1 MPASDDTDRQY
12 MRRALEL
19 AAKGLYSAHPNP
31 RVGCVIVKNGEVVGE
46 GWHRKTGEAHAEVAA
61 LEAAGT
67 AAAGATAYVSLE
79 PCAHVGKTPPCVNAL
94 IEAGIVRLVVAM
106 QDPNPRVAGKGLA
119 MAKDAGI
126 TTSVGLLEADALR
139 LNEGFVSRVTRGRPF
154 VRLKIAASLDGAT
167 AMKSGE
173 SQWITG
179 EEARQDVQR
188 LRAASGAVL
197 TGIETVL
204 KDDPSMNVRDGG
216 LGDELPQPVRVVLDS
231 RLRMPT
237 DTRMLGLPGRT
248 LIFGVQ
254 GADGGA
260 LEAAGAE
267 IVKLA
272 TGDRRPELSAVLEHL
287 AQMEI
292 NDVLVETGPVLAGA
306 FLTAG
311 LVDELVIYQAPHIM
325 GSETRGMVE
334 TPDLLGLDQRLNFR
348 VIDLSVVGNDTRLT
362 LRPAT

>member
-1 MPASDDTDRQY
+1 MPTSDDTDRQY

-19 AAKGLYSAHPNP
+19 ATNGLYSAHPNP
-31 RVGCVIVKNGEVVGE
+31 RVGCVIVKNDEVVGE
-46 GWHRKTGEAHAEVAA
+46 GWHRKTGEVHAEVAA
-61 LEAAGT
+61 LEAADT
-67 AAAGATAYVSLE
+67 AAVGATAYISLE

-126 TTSVGLLEADALR
+126 TTSVGLLETDALR
-139 LNEGFVSRVTRGRPF
+139 LNEGFVSRMTRGRPF

-173 SQWITG
+173 SQWVTG

-204 KDDPSMNVRDGG
+204 RDDPSMNVRDGG
-216 LGDELPQPVRVVLDS
+216 LGDVSQQPVRVVLDS

-237 DTRMLGLPGRT
+237 DSRMLGLAGKT
-248 LIFGVQ
+248 LIFGAQ
-254 GADGGA
+254 SADGVA
-260 LEAAGAE
+260 LHAAGAE

-272 TGDRRPELSAVLEHL
+272 TVDSRPDLSAVLEHL
-287 AQMEI
+287 AYMEI

-325 GSETRGMVE
+325 GSETRRMVE
-334 TPDLLGLDQRLNFR
+334 TPDLLGLDQRLNLR
-348 VIDLSVVGNDTRLT
+348 VIDSSLVGNDTKLT
-362 LRPAT
+362 LRPAI